1 MYNVK
6 EYVEDVQNYQDIE
19 SEFIFSLQEKEKS
32 GYSFIFQSMKDQQKL
47 VDLQWKV
54 KYDSVMKFS
63 ADFVLEPLEIISW
76 QKISWKLDWSILKE
90 SWRWDEKIP
99 ELTGN
104 ILLRSELL
112 ASL

>member
-1 MYNVK
+1 
-6 EYVEDVQNYQDIE
+6 
-19 SEFIFSLQEKEKS
+19 LREKEKS
-32 GYSFIFQSMKDQQKL
+32 EYFFILQSMKDQQKL
-47 VDLQWKV
+47 VDLQWKI
-54 KYDSVMKFS
+54 KYDNMMKIS

-90 SWRWDEKIP
+90 EWKWDEKMP

-104 ILLRSELL
+104 VLLRSELL